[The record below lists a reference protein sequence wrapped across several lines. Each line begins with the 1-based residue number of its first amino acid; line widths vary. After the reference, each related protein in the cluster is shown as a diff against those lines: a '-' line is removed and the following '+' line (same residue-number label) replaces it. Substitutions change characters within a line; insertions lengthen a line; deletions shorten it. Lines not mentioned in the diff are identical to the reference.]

1 MRRRLGILLPIVM
14 FAVLV
19 QLMAPIAA
27 FRVVAAAVTDPLY
40 RAAMCSGLASSA
52 DSQTVPG
59 RTAHD
64 HDGGAAC
71 CSVCAAGHGGAA
83 AVLPP
88 PEPVFVSLQ
97 RHYQTVSWLEAAIPA
112 PSARAGSNAQAR
124 APPSLS

>member
-1 MRRRLGILLPIVM
+1 MRRRLGILLPSGV

-27 FRVVAAAVTDPLY
+27 FRVVAAAATDPLY

-52 DSQTVPG
+52 DSQTAPA

-64 HDGGAAC
+64 DGAC
-71 CSVCAAGHGGAA
+71 CAVCAAGHGGTA
-83 AVLPP
+83 AVAFP

-97 RHYQTVSWLEAAIPA
+97 RHYQTVSWLEADVAQ
-112 PSARAGSNAQAR
+112 PSVRAGSNTQAR
-124 APPSLS
+124 APPLSA